1 MENASNHK
9 VFPVGEATPDH
20 YQNHQNEVVA
30 APKKPL
36 NTPILEFANA
46 KN

>member
-1 MENASNHK
+1 MENASHHK
-9 VFPVGEATPDH
+9 VFLVGEATPDH
-20 YQNHQNEVVA
+20 CENHQNEVVA

-36 NTPILEFANA
+36 NTPVPKSANA